1 MDGKEEFERR
11 KRLDNAFEYATYGVC
26 FVVVASLFLSDF
38 EAINKLAIGFICF
51 VAIVHAFLNYR
62 LIPSFNK
69 NFVSWHY
76 QLKHLIFIV
85 LDFAF
90 VSVAMI
96 FTGGIHSPYFFIFFL
111 PLIVG
116 SIILPPVYLPIQVGL
131 IYLSYLLVRF
141 YTIGFW
147 PIFDSNFLLA
157 FSSTALVAF
166 LASKTGGELRR
177 AQEKAQLLAE
187 QLKEA
192 NVRLKELDKLKD
204 EFLEIASHELRTPMA
219 AIKGFIS
226 LVLSEEVGKLAP
238 QSKEY
243 LKQAYQGNERLI
255 KLISDLLS
263 VSRIES
269 GRVEYMMMELDPQ
282 EIVEDVI
289 GDLLPEA
296 RRKGLFLRHKRLPFK
311 IYVKGD
317 PEKLKEA
324 ISNLISN
331 GIKFTDY
338 GGIEINY
345 EVSDGK
351 LTVKITDTGEGI
363 AEKDQDI
370 IFKKF
375 QQIGPLLKRRP
386 GGTGLGLY
394 IAKRYLEAMNGKIW
408 LEKSEVRKGSTFV
421 FQLPC
426 YRLPE
431 LSWQNKPVKI
441 GDREK
446 RFFLTN
452 KPKKTLN

>member
-1 MDGKEEFERR
+1 
-11 KRLDNAFEYATYGVC
+11 
-26 FVVVASLFLSDF
+26 
-38 EAINKLAIGFICF
+38 
-51 VAIVHAFLNYR
+51 
-62 LIPSFNK
+62 
-69 NFVSWHY
+69 
-76 QLKHLIFIV
+76 
-85 LDFAF
+85 
-90 VSVAMI
+90 
-96 FTGGIHSPYFFIFFL
+96 
-111 PLIVG
+111 
-116 SIILPPVYLPIQVGL
+116 
-131 IYLSYLLVRF
+131 
-141 YTIGFW
+141 
-147 PIFDSNFLLA
+147 
-157 FSSTALVAF
+157 
-166 LASKTGGELRR
+166 
-177 AQEKAQLLAE
+177 
-187 QLKEA
+187 
-192 NVRLKELDKLKD
+192 
-204 EFLEIASHELRTPMA
+204 MA